1 MNAPTPTSL
10 AAMRQQQAVPREAQ
24 MPAVRVGF
32 FDLQG
37 FELLQRVAKAFASS
51 TLVPVQYQ
59 GNVANC
65 MIALNLSERLRA
77 DALMVM
83 QNLYIVH
90 GNPGWSSKFL
100 IASVNTC
107 GRYESLRYEWRG
119 EVGKLNYGCRA
130 WTIERS
136 TGEKLHGIWVD
147 WKMVKAEGW
156 DTKKGSKWMT
166 MPDQMFVYRSAAF
179 WQRAY
184 APEISMGLQT
194 AEELQDYFDAKR
206 DVDGA
211 YSVDMD
217 ALKEAGE
224 AEAKPAG
231 KVDTST
237 GEIIDAMQDDG
248 GSRAGHDP
256 DDDALRRVEQ
266 SGQQQGN
273 GPGFED
279 AIAAVKSGE
288 YDLARDI
295 ARSLGD
301 GQKQAVEQ
309 AITNAQPP
317 QPTRQRRERGQ
328 GGLGIE

>member
-1 MNAPTPTSL
+1 MNAPTQQTSL
-10 AAMRQQQAVPREAQ
+10 ASMRQNQVAPREAQ

-51 TLVPVQYQ
+51 TLVPVTYQ
-59 GNVANC
+59 GNISNC
-65 MIALNLSERLRA
+65 MIALNLSERLHA

-119 EVGKLNYGCRA
+119 EEGKPNFGCRA

-156 DTKKGSKWMT
+156 DAKKGSKWLT
-166 MPDQMFVYRSAAF
+166 MPDQMFIYRAAAF

-184 APEISMGLQT
+184 APEISMGLAT
-194 AEELQDYFDAKR
+194 AEEMQDTYDANR
-206 DVDGA
+206 GNDGS
-211 YSVDMD
+211 YSVDLESLREPVVTAVETID
-217 ALKEAGE
+217 KA
-224 AEAKPAG
+224 
-231 KVDTST
+231 T
-237 GEIIDAMQDDG
+237 GEIHDA
-248 GSRAGHDP
+248 
-256 DDDALRRVEQ
+256 DDAALKQVEQ
-266 SGQQQGN
+266 KQTTRVPPVQTTQAQKDPAAGEWQPS
-273 GPGFED
+273 PEEMA
-279 AIAAVKSGE
+279 AIH
-288 YDLARDI
+288 
-295 ARSLGD
+295 
-301 GQKQAVEQ
+301 
-309 AITNAQPP
+309 AQEMAEANIV
-317 QPTRQRRERGQ
+317 QPRQRRERGSMNVD
-328 GGLGIE
+328 